1 MHVTDWR
8 GAYCAQIHGV
18 KKHDLKDVIASIAN
32 AGGSTLGGCGDIN
45 RNIMTPPAPL
55 ADPAYQYAFQTS
67 NYIAD
72 LFAPSSPAFMEVGHP
87 LIPSSPHPLHIIHAA
102 LPRSSSIFSRLSGS
116 HTSVLHPTPR
126 RHIALFLAIHEKA
139 FGIAL

>member
-45 RNIMTPPAPL
+45 RNIMTPP
-55 ADPAYQYAFQTS
+55 
-67 NYIAD
+67 
-72 LFAPSSPAFMEVGHP
+72 
-87 LIPSSPHPLHIIHAA
+87 
-102 LPRSSSIFSRLSGS
+102 R
-116 HTSVLHPTPR
+116 TPR
-126 RHIALFLAIHEKA
+126 
-139 FGIAL
+139 